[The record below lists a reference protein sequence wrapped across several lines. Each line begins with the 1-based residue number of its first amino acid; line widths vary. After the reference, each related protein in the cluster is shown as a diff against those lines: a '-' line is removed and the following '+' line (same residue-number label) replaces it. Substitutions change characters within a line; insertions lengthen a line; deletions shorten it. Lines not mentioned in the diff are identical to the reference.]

1 MTQVTTT
8 TNAGTCAKEF
18 AVPQHLLPAAIQVV
32 SLDHSFQLLLRA
44 QLSPTLHLKY
54 DVIKKIW

>member
-1 MTQVTTT
+1 MTQVRTV

-18 AVPQHLLPAAIQVV
+18 AVPQHLLPAAIQAVR
-32 SLDHSFQLLLRA
+32 LDHSIQLLLREA
-44 QLSPTLHLKY
+44 LNATFHLQY